1 MTAIITFKP
10 GSFHSLGEIIIGD
23 YAEGGQRGGMS
34 VAAHGYTGRK
44 KDKFDLSVGDYF
56 TTFKWEGFNFTVRD
70 PEELKAINTVIKQ
83 EAAAKADSCSVRE
96 TNGALSVL
104 AKKAL
109 EKLDASTWR
118 KIVIEQVDKAY
129 RQGWE
134 AKTNQVNNLE
144 SVRADKAIP
153 KKYQLKR

>member
-1 MTAIITFKP
+1 
-10 GSFHSLGEIIIGD
+10 
-23 YAEGGQRGGMS
+23 
-34 VAAHGYTGRK
+34 
-44 KDKFDLSVGDYF
+44 
-56 TTFKWEGFNFTVRD
+56 VRD